1 MTRTPRRGGRLLISA
16 VDLGSGINPRSI
28 RVIVGSLVRQ
38 ARYDA
43 RRRLIVVS
51 LGGVSRGRRLVEA
64 EVSDY
69 QESKNQENVAR
80 ILPNTSRLRAT
91 IVRPLAVSVARRRQ
105 LRQVALDAGCELVD
119 LVVGPDDPQLLLAAR
134 PRAQAPMLR
143 ADAGRKAW
151 PLGSDQH
158 CHGTGEQDQP
168 EPGHASIV
176 ATVRGRSP

>member
-28 RVIVGSLVRQ
+28 RVVVGSLVRQ

-51 LGGVSRGRRLVEA
+51 LNGVSRGRRLVEV

-91 IVRPLAVSVARRRQ
+91 ISVR
-105 LRQVALDAGCELVD
+105 
-119 LVVGPDDPQLLLAAR
+119 
-134 PRAQAPMLR
+134 
-143 ADAGRKAW
+143 
-151 PLGSDQH
+151 
-158 CHGTGEQDQP
+158 
-168 EPGHASIV
+168 
-176 ATVRGRSP
+176 